1 MAFLLHFQL
10 YFKNNNKIHKMYIY
24 LNVFIQYNNN
34 KELVNKINMILIQYI
49 T

>member
-1 MAFLLHFQL
+1 
-10 YFKNNNKIHKMYIY
+10 MYIY

-49 T
+49 I